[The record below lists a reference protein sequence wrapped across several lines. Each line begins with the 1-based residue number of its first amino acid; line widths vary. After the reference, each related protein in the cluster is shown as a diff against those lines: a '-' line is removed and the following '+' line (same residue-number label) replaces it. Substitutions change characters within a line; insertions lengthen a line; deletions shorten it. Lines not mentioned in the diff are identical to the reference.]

1 MGRGRCQKY
10 RKFKVQDKTQ
20 GVGTTYHKWVNL
32 NIETLAAANVSI
44 FGFTLVAA
52 ANISKYGNISSC
64 YHSQPWELHRGDSL
78 LSSKLSFYVIIRHPM
93 KVNNHLL
100 IFLQERQWTWCIFL
114 AHLTQFNMTRVWQL
128 KQHSILRVF
137 KILAS
142 SILLSCAYNSNL
154 ENISKILVSNICS
167 ISVQCTQGWAV

>member
-1 MGRGRCQKY
+1 M
-10 RKFKVQDKTQ
+10 
-20 GVGTTYHKWVNL
+20 VGCYDSWELSSPWERMLV
-32 NIETLAAANVSI
+32 NIESNLVFDGWQILITHRYKPQPFMGSWDNRGWPCFVACGHDLHTCIANT
-44 FGFTLVAA
+44 G
-52 ANISKYGNISSC
+52 
-64 YHSQPWELHRGDSL
+64 GDSL
-78 LSSKLSFYVIIRHPM
+78 LSSKLSFYVIVRHPM
-93 KVNNHLL
+93 KVNNRLL

-114 AHLTQFNMTRVWQL
+114 AHLTQFDTTRVWQL

-154 ENISKILVSNICS
+154 ENISKILVSNIRP